1 MCSRI
6 IPTSL
11 FFVNFLLKGSIY
23 VLLLDCP
30 TITLLR
36 LWYLSNRDYWELF
49 SICRSCK
56 NKNRRKFE
64 ARKKFYLTEFGKI
77 SISWLNVSLWYP
89 PPFIFRPSNIK
100 TPILYLKYTCLVCAY
115 SFSYCSINLFFY
127 VETMCIYITRYKILL
142 YNI

>member
-6 IPTSL
+6 IPTTL
-11 FFVNFLLKGSIY
+11 FSVYFLLKESIY

-64 ARKKFYLTEFGKI
+64 ARKNFYLTEFGKI
-77 SISWLNVSLWYP
+77 SISWLYVSMWY

-100 TPILYLKYTCLVCAY
+100 TPILYLKCTCLVCAY